1 MTRHCPW
8 TLTSDSYGKTI
19 LRMTT
24 TLSVKG
30 QVVIPQPLRATHKLR
45 PGTDFT
51 ILTRSNGDIILRPV
65 KGRRHHATLA
75 DNLLALS
82 GLPLNAER
90 AASRDVEF

>member
-1 MTRHCPW
+1 
-8 TLTSDSYGKTI
+8 
-19 LRMTT
+19 MTT

-65 KGRRHHATLA
+65 KGRRRHPTLA

-82 GLPLNAER
+82 GLPIVTER
-90 AASRDVEF
+90 NTSRDLDL

>member
-1 MTRHCPW
+1 MPLLA
-8 TLTSDSYGKTI
+8 LTQVTSGKTI
-19 LRMTT
+19 LQMTT

-30 QVVIPQPLRATHKLR
+30 QVVIPQPLRVIQKLR

-65 KGRRHHATLA
+65 KGRRHHPTLA

-82 GLPLNAER
+82 GLPIDPEQTS
-90 AASRDVEF
+90 SRDLEL

>member
-1 MTRHCPW
+1 V
-8 TLTSDSYGKTI
+8 
-19 LRMTT
+19 TT

-65 KGRRHHATLA
+65 KGRRHHPTLA
-75 DNLLALS
+75 ENLLALS
-82 GLPLNAER
+82 GLPIDPEQTH
-90 AASRDVEF
+90 SRDLEL